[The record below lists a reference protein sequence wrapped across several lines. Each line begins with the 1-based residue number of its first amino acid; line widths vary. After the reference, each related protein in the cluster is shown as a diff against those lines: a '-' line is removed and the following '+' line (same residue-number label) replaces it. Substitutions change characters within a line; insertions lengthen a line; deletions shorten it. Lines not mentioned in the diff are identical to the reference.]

1 MSFAW
6 LWIKDHRVENADLA
20 MQSWVYICL
29 KVLVCL
35 WQYSFSVG
43 CLECEEILVPN
54 PDINCPRA
62 TASASRCN
70 LHFNVHQQ
78 EIQFFLHILFP
89 INEMAIEFSN
99 LPFCKCN
106 KNLVNIFHISIRGG
120 LEKKAFFCS
129 LFYWG
134 LQTPPH
140 GGELRYWLWRVQVI
154 QNIQVIRNIQVI
166 KDILF
171 NKNTLNASRDI

>member
-1 MSFAW
+1 M
-6 LWIKDHRVENADLA
+6 
-20 MQSWVYICL
+20 
-29 KVLVCL
+29 
-35 WQYSFSVG
+35 
-43 CLECEEILVPN
+43 PN

-106 KNLVNIFHISIRGG
+106 KNLVNILHISIRGG

-129 LFYWG
+129 LF
-134 LQTPPH
+134 LLRPSDSTP
-140 GGELRYWLWRVQVI
+140 WWRI
-154 QNIQVIRNIQVI
+154 E
-166 KDILF
+166 IL
-171 NKNTLNASRDI
+171 TLKCASHSKYTSH